1 MPSPKEQEKE
11 QEKKQEKKQEKEHA
25 EAKGA
30 GKDKIPCRRKRKFC
44 AEPGAAASV
53 QKPLFQSVV
62 HALPPPLPT
71 GLLYLARACDPT
83 AEITED
89 DGSGTVCVRVY
100 PEGAATVGDGFVVRV
115 VLFECGERPCDVP
128 PVSPRLCQAGE
139 TLTDAIARLHTTLE
153 LAKTDIYASGVVPR
167 RCAPFSFS
175 VRLAN
180 QLAGQ
185 PPGVVRVVCDELRR
199 VCTEHVCSHTAT
211 FVILALAQA
220 LPAQERAGAL
230 DARARACAAASVAT
244 KLTPEF
250 QDTLIAEYFNTAT

>member
-1 MPSPKEQEKE
+1 MPSREEPKKEQEK
-11 QEKKQEKKQEKEHA
+11 QQT
-25 EAKGA
+25 EAGVAQGA
-30 GKDKIPCRRKRKFC
+30 GKDKIPCKRKRKCC

-53 QKPLFQSVV
+53 QKPVFPFVV
-62 HALPPPLPT
+62 QALLPPLPT
-71 GLLYLARACDPT
+71 GLLCLARACDPA

-115 VLFECGERPCDVP
+115 VLSKDGARPGDVP

-139 TLTDAIARLHTTLE
+139 TPTHAIARLHTTLT
-153 LAKTDIYASGVVPR
+153 LAETNIYASGVIPR
-167 RCAPFSFS
+167 RCASFSFS

-250 QDTLIAEYFNTAT
+250 QDMLIAEYFNTAT